1 MSLKSVVQ
9 EINFTKIL
17 TGQRQINFPVK
28 TVSEATE
35 VFQFIDSTLSPE
47 NLTCDGELSHTQ
59 VMKRQKNL
67 QAALKTL
74 KGAGFRAPSNTFNI

>member
-9 EINFTKIL
+9 EMNFTKML
-17 TGQRQINFPVK
+17 MGQRQINFPVK
-28 TVSEATE
+28 TIGEATE

-47 NLTCDGELSHTQ
+47 HLTCDGELSHAQ
-59 VMKRQKNL
+59 VIKRRKSL
-67 QAALKTL
+67 ESALKTL